1 MSTQE
6 IIRTIIYIVITGILV
21 PLTKYLV
28 TLLQVKAGEI
38 ATTIQ
43 DEKVKGYLD
52 SAVTAISNAV
62 VSVNQTY
69 VDSLK
74 KAGKFDEAAQRE
86 AKEKAIEVAK
96 KLITE
101 NARDAIKEIYG
112 DFDQYLD
119 TTIEALVREN
129 K

>member
-6 IIRTIIYIVITGILV
+6 IIRTIIYIVITGVLV
-21 PLTKYLV
+21 PLTKYLI

-38 ATTIQ
+38 ATGIQ
-43 DEKVKGYLD
+43 DEKAKDYLN
-52 SAVTAISNAV
+52 SALAAISNAV

-74 KAGKFDEAAQRE
+74 KAGKFDKAAQKE

-101 NARDAIKEIYG
+101 NAREAIKQIYG

>member
-1 MSTQE
+1 MSTNE
-6 IIRTIIYIVITGILV
+6 IIRNIIYIILTGIAV
-21 PLTKYLV
+21 PLAKYLV
-28 TLLQVKAGEI
+28 TLLQVKANEI
-38 ATTIQ
+38 TASIE
-43 DEKVKGYLD
+43 DEKTRTYVD
-52 SAVTAISNAV
+52 SALQAISNAV

-74 KAGKFDEAAQRE
+74 KSGNFDEAAQKE

-96 KLITE
+96 KLIT
-101 NARDAIKEIYG
+101 ADVKEAVAKVYG

>member
-21 PLTKYLV
+21 PLTKYLI
-28 TLLQVKAGEI
+28 TLLQVKAREI
-38 ATTIQ
+38 TNGIQ
-43 DEKVKGYLD
+43 DEKAKDYLN

-74 KAGKFDEAAQRE
+74 KAGKFDEAAQKE

-101 NARDAIKEIYG
+101 NAREAIKQIYG